1 MLTGDTDNWPAQ
13 VMELT
18 HGVGVDLAVDQL
30 GGDVLIACLRS
41 LAPMGQVVSI
51 NVMTGMPT
59 QDVFKEMPE
68 HLRRQREQLR
78 TEQGV

>member
-1 MLTGDTDNWPAQ
+1 MF
-13 VMELT
+13 
-18 HGVGVDLAVDQL
+18 
-30 GGDVLIACLRS
+30 
-41 LAPMGQVVSI
+41 
-51 NVMTGMPT
+51 